1 MNSMKSLQIFHLLT
15 GAYLQVV
22 SDQAWVIALAAFAAN
37 WAESLL
43 GALLQ
48 GKQNFSWL
56 TNDVVNILQ
65 TCVAAYF
72 AMFFIDF

>member
-1 MNSMKSLQIFHLLT
+1 MSTFLSI
-15 GAYLQVV
+15 QVAA
-22 SDQAWVIALAAFAAN
+22 DQAWIIALAAFAAN

-48 GKQNFSWL
+48 GKKNFDWL
-56 TNDVVNILQ
+56 SNDVVNILQ
-65 TCVAAYF
+65 TCLAAYL